1 VLSLITVP
9 DENNSTRE
17 KRDDIGCPSHSD
29 VQFNFEANPGKV
41 DPLAIFLSDPE
52 SHLSDILYLYFR
64 IYKKK
69 LLWAFAQTAFAELK
83 LDKSQTLW
91 ITDVGASMGFDILY
105 LLRRLTRDF
114 RDPLP
119 YRKVFVS
126 LVEGDEKLI
135 DEGKRTLRNVLAA
148 SKVDFQYYC
157 YPLVEGLPLQDES
170 QDLAI
175 CSEVVEH
182 LQEPAELLQEVLRV
196 LKPGGFLI
204 LTTDNSPSLLQRI
217 KRIPVY
223 LSGKY
228 ENNYARPSPNSE
240 VVTTLRWKGREYP
253 IFGHINLNPTRY
265 WEKLSEDIG
274 FEIASFG
281 TYESI
286 RRGGG
291 SKSPVALAGYFALGA
306 LVYHLIPRRLGRYFG
321 DTTALLLRKPER

>member
-1 VLSLITVP
+1 MLGLITVRN
-9 DENNSTRE
+9 ENNSTRE
-17 KRDDIGCPSHSD
+17 KRDDTGDGSDSH
-29 VQFNFEANPGKV
+29 VQFKLEADAGKV

-69 LLWAFAQTAFAELK
+69 LLWAFVQTALAKLK
-83 LDKSQTLW
+83 LDGSETLCL
-91 ITDVGASMGFDILY
+91 TDVGASMGFDVLY
-105 LLRRLTRDF
+105 LLRRLTRNF
-114 RDPLP
+114 RNPLP
-119 YRKVFVS
+119 YRRVFVS

-148 SKVDFQYYC
+148 SEVDFQYYR

-170 QDLAI
+170 QHLAI

-196 LKPGGFLI
+196 LKPGGYLI

-228 ENNYARPSPNSE
+228 EKIYARPAPNSA
-240 VVTTLRWKGREYP
+240 VVTTLRWKGQEYP

-265 WEKLSEDIG
+265 WEKLSEEVG

-306 LVYHLIPRRLGRYFG
+306 LVYHLMPRMLGRFFG

>member
-1 VLSLITVP
+1 VIGLITVP
-9 DENNSTRE
+9 SENNSTRE
-17 KRDDIGCPSHSD
+17 KRDDIGNASRSD
-29 VQFNFEANPGKV
+29 VQFKLGSDPAKA

-69 LLWAFAQTAFAELK
+69 LLWAFARTAFAKLE

-119 YRKVFVS
+119 YQRVFVS

-135 DEGKRTLRNVLAA
+135 NEAKRTLKHVLAA
-148 SKVDFQYYC
+148 SEVDFQYYR
-157 YPLVEGLPLQDES
+157 YPLVEGLPLRDET
-170 QDLAI
+170 QHLAI

-196 LKPGGFLI
+196 LKPGGYLI

-228 ENNYARPSPNSE
+228 EKIYARPAPNSA
-240 VVTTLRWKGREYP
+240 VVTTLRWKGQEYP

-265 WEKLSEDIG
+265 WEKLSEEVG

-306 LVYHLIPRRLGRYFG
+306 LVYHLMPRMLGRFFG

>member
-1 VLSLITVP
+1 MLSLITVP
-9 DENNSTRE
+9 KENNRTRE
-17 KRDDIGCPSHSD
+17 KRDDIGNASRSD
-29 VQFNFEANPGKV
+29 VQFKPEADPAKV

-69 LLWAFAQTAFAELK
+69 LLWAFAQTAFAKLK

-91 ITDVGASMGFDILY
+91 ITDVGASIGFDILY

-119 YRKVFVS
+119 YRRVFVS

-135 DEGKRTLRNVLAA
+135 DEGTRTLRNVFAA
-148 SKVDFQYYC
+148 SEVDFQYC
-157 YPLVEGLPLQDES
+157 RYPLAEGLPLQDES
-170 QDLAI
+170 QHMAI

-182 LQEPAELLQEVLRV
+182 LQEPAELLREVLRV

-204 LTTDNSPSLLQRI
+204 LTTDNSPSLLQCIR
-217 KRIPVY
+217 RIPVY

-228 ENNYARPSPNSE
+228 DKTYARPSPSSE
-240 VVTTLRWKGREYP
+240 VVTALEWEGREYP
-253 IFGHINLNPTRY
+253 IFGHINLNSTLY
-265 WEKLSEDIG
+265 WEKLSKEIG

-291 SKSPVALAGYFALGA
+291 SKSPAALAGYFALGA
-306 LVYHLIPRRLGRYFG
+306 LVYHLMPRKIGRFFG
-321 DTTALLLRKPER
+321 DTTALLLRKRER